1 MQRLETPSL
10 LLEPLTRDDYPWLF
24 VLYADPEVMRYIG
37 TGVRGEEQS
46 RKTLDGQLAQ
56 GERLG
61 FGYWVI
67 RDRQDRSPLG
77 GGMLVVRQEGAPV
90 ELGFLLERA
99 AWGRGIA
106 SEAAR
111 ALLDHALGPLG
122 LPEVQA
128 FTDPANEASM
138 AVLRKAGM
146 RDAGLTTGPYGS
158 SDRKFLLTRSEWLAT
173 AR

>member
-77 GGMLVVRQEGAPV
+77 GGMLMVRQEGAPV

-111 ALLDHALGPLG
+111 APPAPPPGPPG
-122 LPEVQA
+122 LPQGPTLPRPAHPAAMGGAGQA
-128 FTDPANEASM
+128 
-138 AVLRKAGM
+138 
-146 RDAGLTTGPYGS
+146 
-158 SDRKFLLTRSEWLAT
+158 
-173 AR
+173 

>member
-67 RDRQDRSPLG
+67 RDRQGRSPLG
-77 GGMLVVRQEGAPV
+77 GGMLVGGP
-90 ELGFLLERA
+90 G
-99 AWGRGIA
+99 GGP
-106 SEAAR
+106 AR
-111 ALLDHALGPLG
+111 AGFP
-122 LPEVQA
+122 P
-128 FTDPANEASM
+128 
-138 AVLRKAGM
+138 RAG
-146 RDAGLTTGPYGS
+146 
-158 SDRKFLLTRSEWLAT
+158 
-173 AR
+173 

>member
-10 LLEPLTRDDYPWLF
+10 LLERLTRDDYPWLF

-67 RDRQDRSPLG
+67 RDRQGRAPPRG
-77 GGMLVVRQEGAPV
+77 GTTMGAR
-90 ELGFLLERA
+90 GGRA
-99 AWGRGIA
+99 A
-106 SEAAR
+106 
-111 ALLDHALGPLG
+111 
-122 LPEVQA
+122 
-128 FTDPANEASM
+128 
-138 AVLRKAGM
+138 AGC
-146 RDAGLTTGPYGS
+146 G
-158 SDRKFLLTRSEWLAT
+158 WVVW
-173 AR
+173 